1 MLFWGVYPLLSQR
14 ADTTDTIIH
23 DAVEAAQAA
32 GYVGE
37 GDVVVVTGGTP
48 GSGGGSTNLMKVHL
62 IERVLARGQGLG
74 EHRVIGRVR
83 RATGPISADFAVGHD
98 EIIVTQSTDRTFLP
112 VLARAAGLVS
122 AESSPTAHCR
132 LTALEL
138 GLPAV
143 LGVQEGLDALQDGM
157 HIVLDPRRGLVYE
170 RPVTL

>member
-1 MLFWGVYPLLSQR
+1 
-14 ADTTDTIIH
+14 
-23 DAVEAAQAA
+23 
-32 GYVGE
+32 
-37 GDVVVVTGGTP
+37 
-48 GSGGGSTNLMKVHL
+48 MKVHL

-74 EHRVIGRVR
+74 EPRVIGRVR